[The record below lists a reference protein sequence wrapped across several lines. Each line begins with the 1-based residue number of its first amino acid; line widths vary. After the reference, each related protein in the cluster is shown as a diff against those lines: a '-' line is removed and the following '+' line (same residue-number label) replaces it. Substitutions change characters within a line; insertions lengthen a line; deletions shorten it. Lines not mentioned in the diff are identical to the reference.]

1 MVVGCLTTCVKHKNW
16 LWGSSY
22 FQLPKTFNCLLSLLE
37 WVQLQKF
44 EFNFFT
50 CSFWFFSNP
59 PICFAAQVLTLL
71 SQNVVF
77 PVWSISSVWVFRGGW
92 KAVTPETNGHFSF
105 PVRSCRPLSLC
116 TCIFWCPHSVPAK
129 PHYLLSIYAPCQADI
144 NFCFNIVV
152 NKRKNDLAVWGRTAQ
167 TILKHGR
174 WQRKRSFSAAPITWS
189 KDLHKGERQAL
200 EENRGRPTDEHCI
213 SQQAGTCC
221 CAPSTWGSILRQT
234 WSCSWE

>member
-1 MVVGCLTTCVKHKNW
+1 MCTVD
-16 LWGSSY
+16 
-22 FQLPKTFNCLLSLLE
+22 
-37 WVQLQKF
+37 
-44 EFNFFT
+44 
-50 CSFWFFSNP
+50 
-59 PICFAAQVLTLL
+59 
-71 SQNVVF
+71 VF
-77 PVWSISSVWVFRGGW
+77 PMWSISSVWVFCGGW

-105 PVRSCRPLSLC
+105 PVRSCWRLSLC
-116 TCIFWCPHSVPAK
+116 TCKFWCPHSVPAK

-200 EENRGRPTDEHCI
+200 EENWGRPTDEHCI

-221 CAPSTWGSILRQT
+221 CAPSTPGSILWQT
-234 WSCSWE
+234 RSCSWEQGLMTSKVHLIHHFFFSRLPYKAQQWLFLVLYILKTPLWCHETSLQL